1 MSLRTIAPPALAFF
15 LPLALAALP
24 PAAAQ
29 AEPYAT
35 GGVTPYIWI
44 TGAKGDVSGPA
55 GNPPR
60 DISASFDNLS
70 DHLDS
75 GLMIEA
81 DLRVG
86 RIGGFAN
93 VDFTRFA
100 NAREVEVNQF
110 VSAAS
115 DVEMKVNAGTVAL
128 FYHFGDSDLLA
139 VDAVA
144 GARITS
150 AKTDARLLI
159 NGAPIGAKHNQQ
171 WWDPIIGVRTTV
183 QLTDRIGLMAYGDYG
198 GFGVSSDAVWQ
209 VYGAASFAFN
219 NTFSVSAGYRYYVV
233 DFHKDELDYNVTT
246 AGPLI
251 GARFQF

>member
-1 MSLRTIAPPALAFF
+1 MRLRIVAPAALAFA
-15 LPLALAALP
+15 LTLTLAALP
-24 PAAAQ
+24 LSRAE

-44 TGAKGDVSGPA
+44 AGAKGEVHGKPGSPSVDVA
-55 GNPPR
+55 
-60 DISASFDNLS
+60 ASFDNLT
-70 DHLDS
+70 DHLES
-75 GLMIEA
+75 GLMLEG

-86 RIGGFAN
+86 RVGGF
-93 VDFTRFA
+93 VDLDIVKFS
-100 NAREVEVNQF
+100 NARDVEVNQF

-115 DVEMKVNAGTVAL
+115 DVDLRVVGGTVAL

-150 AKTDARLLI
+150 TRMEARLQI
-159 NGAPIGAKHNQQ
+159 NNLPVGAKHNQQ

-183 QLTDRIGLMAYGDYG
+183 QLTDRIGLVAYGDYG
-198 GFGVSSDAVWQ
+198 GFGVNSDAVWQ

-219 NTFSVSAGYRYYVV
+219 NTFSISAGYRYYVV